1 MNNHL
6 TKGYVLK
13 VLLIFALPYL
23 LASFLQRFYGMADLY
38 IVGQFNGADII
49 FVVSIGSQFTH
60 LITVIIIGMAM
71 GATIRIGHAVG
82 REDYHDTSCIVGN
95 TSLLF
100 IGIALVITVMLLCLT
115 SPIIQLMSTPP
126 EAIKATYDY
135 LIICFIGI
143 PFIFS
148 YNVISSIYR
157 GTGDSKSPMYF
168 VLVSCITNIILDYI
182 FVGYF
187 HLGASGAALV
197 TVCAQALS
205 TIIALLA
212 MMKKSFVFPIQ
223 KKIFALIFFT
233 LEKFFH
239 QEFPL
244 RFKMVDSS
252 VIFDHYNYC

>member
-1 MNNHL
+1 
-6 TKGYVLK
+6 
-13 VLLIFALPYL
+13 
-23 LASFLQRFYGMADLY
+23 
-38 IVGQFNGADII
+38 
-49 FVVSIGSQFTH
+49 
-60 LITVIIIGMAM
+60 
-71 GATIRIGHAVG
+71 
-82 REDYHDTSCIVGN
+82 
-95 TSLLF
+95 
-100 IGIALVITVMLLCLT
+100 MLLCLT

-148 YNVISSIYR
+148 YHVISSIYR

-187 HLGASGAALV
+187 HLGASGAALA

-252 VIFDHYNYC
+252 VIFDHYNYR